1 MQIEYTRH
9 AREKFSALERHG
21 CPVTTDQVEAT
32 VRMPDSLEADPPG
45 RWIAQRGLD
54 ERRVLRVVYRQ
65 DRDLRVIITFYPGR
79 RERYAPQ
86 L

>member
-9 AREKFSALERHG
+9 AREKFMVLERHG

-32 VRMPDSLEADPPG
+32 VRVPDSIEADPPG
-45 RWIAQRGLD
+45 RAIAQRGLD
-54 ERRVLRVVYRQ
+54 EQRVLRVVYRQ
-65 DRDLRVIITFYPGR
+65 DGERRVIITFYPGR